1 MPMVRVSV
9 METLERVIEVEADSI
24 QDAVDEVQKM
34 YDDQEIVLEARDF
47 AGYETDCLCRV
58 AGNRIK
64 STWRLSI

>member
-9 METLERVIEVEADSI
+9 IETLERVIADSI

-47 AGYETDCLCRV
+47 AGYE
-58 AGNRIK
+58 IK
-64 STWRLSI
+64 PIAYAEWQAIE

>member
-9 METLERVIEVEADSI
+9 IETLEHVIEVEADSI

-47 AGYETDCLCRV
+47 AGYEIKPDCLCRV
-58 AGNRIK
+58 AAIE
-64 STWRLSI
+64 